1 LEDFKIMNRHKDG
14 LQSRK
19 SLIWGSYYAMFVN
32 GVLTLMLG
40 AVMPYLIQAYGL
52 GYEIGGLMLAAHSAG
67 HLTASLLVSV
77 MALKLGRKLSA
88 ALLSLAGALG
98 FVGMIY
104 TSLPVV
110 LVSLYFLT
118 GLARG
123 SASTVTNEIVNE
135 ASLGDA
141 HAMNILHTFYAVGA
155 FIAPF
160 LALIC
165 VQAGLGWQAA
175 LVITALGIAARSVLF
190 LAMPIEEQGS
200 GESGAKPAAEVGVSR
215 TEAGTNSGGYLKNP
229 AFYIIAGL
237 LFFYLGAESAIN
249 GWAVTYLKDA
259 GIMSTGFA
267 QSILSLLWVVI
278 IFGRLFAGRLSR
290 SVGKARLLVI
300 QAVGSSVF
308 FFLFMLTRSVV
319 PLALW
324 IIGLGF
330 FFAGVFPTAV
340 AVIGP
345 ELKGAKMGMGLLIF
359 IAGFGAIL
367 MPMVTGIIAEQIG
380 IYGGMATIGAS
391 LLLML
396 LFSMIVDKR
405 TKSR

>member
-1 LEDFKIMNRHKDG
+1 MDRHKDG

-19 SLIWGSYYAMFVN
+19 LLLWGSYYAMFVN
-32 GVLTLMLG
+32 GILTLMLG
-40 AVMPYLIQAYGL
+40 AVMPFMIQDYGL

-77 MALKLGRKLSA
+77 MALRLGRKLSA

-98 FVGMIY
+98 FVGMLF
-104 TSLPVV
+104 TGLPT
-110 LVSLYFLT
+110 LLISFYFLT

-160 LALIC
+160 LAL
-165 VQAGLGWQAA
+165 VSVKTGLGWQAA

-190 LAMPIEEQGS
+190 VAMPIKEQGVS
-200 GESGAKPAAEVGVSR
+200 EAKAGSGAD
-215 TEAGTNSGGYLKNP
+215 AGETRADAGDSAGGYLKNP
-229 AFYIIAGL
+229 TFYIVAGL

-259 GIMSTGFA
+259 GIMSTSFA

-290 SVGKARLLVI
+290 SIGKARLLVI
-300 QAVGSSVF
+300 QAVGSSLF
-308 FFLFMLTRSVV
+308 FVLFMMTRSVL
-319 PLALW
+319 PLAIW
-324 IIGLGF
+324 IVGLGF

-367 MPMVTGIIAEQIG
+367 MPMVTGLIAERIG
-380 IYGGMATIGAS
+380 IFGGMATIGAS
-391 LLLML
+391 MLLML
-396 LFSMIVDKR
+396 LFSLIVAKR
-405 TKSR
+405 IKSA